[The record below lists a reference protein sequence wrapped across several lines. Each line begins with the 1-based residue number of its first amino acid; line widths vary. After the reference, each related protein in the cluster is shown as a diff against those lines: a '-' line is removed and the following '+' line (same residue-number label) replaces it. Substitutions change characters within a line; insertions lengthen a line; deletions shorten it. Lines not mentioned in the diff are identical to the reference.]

1 MMSVEIQGV
10 PEGLPLSPEDLAA
23 DIARRRPG
31 RKGTTAR
38 VETDVPEI
46 VRGVEGGVTTG
57 TTLKIVFRNQNIDPS
72 AYRQFVD
79 MPRQE
84 DYRAG
89 DGLGPSD
96 RSGGTPCQWSG

>member
-38 VETDVPEI
+38 VETDDI
-46 VRGVEGGVTTG
+46 
-57 TTLKIVFRNQNIDPS
+57 
-72 AYRQFVD
+72 
-79 MPRQE
+79 E
-84 DYRAG
+84 DSF
-89 DGLGPSD
+89 P
-96 RSGGTPCQWSG
+96 

>member
-46 VRGVEGGVTTG
+46 VRGVKGGVT
-57 TTLKIVFRNQNIDPS
+57 
-72 AYRQFVD
+72 
-79 MPRQE
+79 E
-84 DYRAG
+84 DSF
-89 DGLGPSD
+89 P
-96 RSGGTPCQWSG
+96 